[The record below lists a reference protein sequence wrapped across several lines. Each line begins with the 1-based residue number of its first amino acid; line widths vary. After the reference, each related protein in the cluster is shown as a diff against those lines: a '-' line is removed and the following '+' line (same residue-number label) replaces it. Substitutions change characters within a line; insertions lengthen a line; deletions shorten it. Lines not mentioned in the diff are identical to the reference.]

1 MFVLGGVEAPT
12 LRYRDATTPSFDAA
26 LPGLS
31 RFLVAVSVLRYSTT
45 VYSVGVGL
53 STRTRA
59 YRSPPPPALR
69 AAPRRAALNQSR
81 PGHLHTLSLA
91 TVSSPP
97 RRPPAAP
104 LALSSVSSV
113 VLSHAG
119 GQFTKRLIKPMVLSG
134 PGRSPPPYCSRARLP
149 PSQRGGDPPGQV
161 LSEKSPVPGRPST
174 PAHSYH

>member
-1 MFVLGGVEAPT
+1 MLDSVRGLGPID
-12 LRYRDATTPSFDAA
+12 RRPRPPS
-26 LPGLS
+26 
-31 RFLVAVSVLRYSTT
+31 
-45 VYSVGVGL
+45 
-53 STRTRA
+53 
-59 YRSPPPPALR
+59 
-69 AAPRRAALNQSR
+69 APRRAALNQSR

-134 PGRSPPPYCSRARLP
+134 PGRSPPPYRSRARLP
-149 PSQRGGDPPGQV
+149 PSQRGGDPPGHRGDPESG
-161 LSEKSPVPGRPST
+161 SE
-174 PAHSYH
+174 